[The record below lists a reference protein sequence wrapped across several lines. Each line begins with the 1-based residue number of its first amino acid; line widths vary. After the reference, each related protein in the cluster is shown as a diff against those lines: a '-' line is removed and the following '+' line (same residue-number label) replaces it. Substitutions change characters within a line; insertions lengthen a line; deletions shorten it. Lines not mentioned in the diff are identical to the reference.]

1 MSSILTATP
10 ASRLAALPERT
21 PSMSLPPL
29 DEFQFWVSLRITK
42 VGRPPSN
49 ASGELVTASIC
60 RLSPIAY
67 MLSLPN

>member
-1 MSSILTATP
+1 
-10 ASRLAALPERT
+10 
-21 PSMSLPPL
+21 MSLPPL